1 MPGWWKSLQNDYL
14 DNAVLY
20 IVLFIRVL
28 KTLVPDLWRDMLWRD
43 IQVHMH
49 LSGWYFL
56 KFHCA
61 SESHST
67 KYWEKNLAVPD
78 PSSNFH
84 SKQCNKWQTCQT
96 RWVGGIPTARVC
108 QSVLTVSPVMLLQM
122 EELHPAPFLL
132 QCLVKQSYHYS
143 GGRWERFL
151 QQRDSGKGEVNAS
164 SHWLYQ
170 ANHRT
175 VFLFLCKN
183 MYKKKNAGQMEEEG
197 EKRVRNYSVNTKIR
211 EGGRGGGALGTGA
224 GIPCS
229 LWRGPW
235 WSRHFPA
242 VHEGTPLW
250 SRWILPEGTATCG
263 EPTLEQ
269 KFIWRTSAG
278 GWDNTG
284 KEEAVR
290 RKGSWGKN
298 IMLQLI
304 PGHFP
309 PVLFRGR
316 VEESG
321 VRTDTEF

>member
-108 QSVLTVSPVMLLQM
+108 RSVITVSPVMLLQM

-132 QCLVKQSYHYS
+132 QCLVKQSYHCS

-183 MYKKKNAGQMEEEG
+183 MYKKK
-197 EKRVRNYSVNTKIR
+197 KCWTD
-211 EGGRGGGALGTGA
+211 GGRGGEKSEKLQCEHQNQRRRERRRCPRYWSWHSLQPVKRTMVKQAF
-224 GIPCS
+224 PCS
-229 LWRGPW
+229 AWRD
-235 WSRHFPA
+235 S
-242 VHEGTPLW
+242 
-250 SRWILPEGTATCG
+250 
-263 EPTLEQ
+263 TLEQ
-269 KFIWRTSAG
+269 MDTSWRNCNLWRAH
-278 GWDNTG
+278 TG
-284 KEEAVR
+284 AEIYLKDFSWWVRQHWKRGSCEKE
-290 RKGSWGKN
+290 G
-298 IMLQLI
+298 
-304 PGHFP
+304 
-309 PVLFRGR
+309 
-316 VEESG
+316 
-321 VRTDTEF
+321 